1 MNGIAQVVVLAS
13 VPEWLMLSIVVASSV
28 LALLAVALMF
38 MRSAAA
44 GSEKTGERGQRYID
58 PVLIVSAAGVVALAV
73 AAWLLR

>member
-1 MNGIAQVVVLAS
+1 
-13 VPEWLMLSIVVASSV
+13 MLSIVVASSV

-44 GSEKTGERGQRYID
+44 GSRKTGERGQRYID